1 MLRHALLLS
10 LFCGLVLP
18 GCFLFRR
25 EPARVVVRPA
35 GYTAGA
41 TVGGGTSTPANDIAP
56 RDALER
62 VEGHLTS
69 NSYVRTGPAVHN
81 SNMPQNGLV
90 AYALDA
96 DAGQCFVAVAVSPP
110 GTDLNMVVIDPR
122 GAAVAHNVQPDAH
135 PWVEIC
141 AASRGRHVVRLQM
154 VRGSGEYYYAVYA
167 RRGSQ
172 QANIAALYGD
182 GAATQVEAA
191 TLDGET
197 QARVAAV
204 DTRLRSQRYQSV
216 TQPQGV
222 RLGSREDRN
231 FPLNLQAGY
240 CYAFGTFGGP
250 GTGDTDVFIVDGNGT
265 DLAVDQATAR
275 DGFVEF
281 CPPVPGAYTLRAR
294 LFDGAGPVFVA
305 AWARPDASSGV
316 AVAPVGSNPT
326 GAVVGV
332 STAAMSLDDNYRLL
346 DADMVARGYEHY
358 GEPAAGELTEGQ
370 TQDFGISLEGGKCYA
385 ILAVGDSGVRD
396 LDLAVLDARGQAI
409 DRDVEADARP
419 VVRVCPERSGE
430 SRIQVRMANGGG
442 GFRYVAYRWPRGT
455 RGPFNLNG
463 LIYVRLAEVTSLLNV
478 DGYQP
483 SADFMP
489 ENGRWRAT
497 GATARHSI
505 NLPAGRCLSILT
517 VGGDGVHDID
527 ASLSIGGSQLAR
539 DTTHNAFPDL
549 RFCTERAGD
558 YSLEVTA
565 RTGTGEY
572 FYQVFEQSR

>member
-1 MLRHALLLS
+1 MLRHAFRLSLLS
-10 LFCGLVLP
+10 LLVLQ
-18 GCFLFRR
+18 GCFIFRR

-35 GYTAGA
+35 GYTAGTTTA
-41 TVGGGTSTPANDIAP
+41 GAPVPQNDIAP
-56 RDALER
+56 REALER
-62 VEGHLTS
+62 IEGHLTPLE
-69 NSYVRTGPAVHN
+69 YARTGPAVHN
-81 SNMPQNGLV
+81 ANMPQNGLV

-167 RRGSQ
+167 KRGSQ

-182 GAATQVEAA
+182 TAAAQVETA
-191 TLDGET
+191 TIDSAT

-204 DTRLRSQRYQSV
+204 DTRLRGQRYQSV

-265 DLAVDQATAR
+265 DLVVDQANAR

-305 AWARPDASSGV
+305 AWARTDTSSGA
-316 AVAPVGSNPT
+316 AVAPVGTTQPVS
-326 GAVVGV
+326 VVGT
-332 STAAMSLDDNYRLL
+332 STAALSLDDNYRLL

-358 GEPAAGELTEGQ
+358 GEPAAGQLTQGQ

-385 ILAVGDSGVRD
+385 ILAVGDTGVRD
-396 LDLAVLDARGQAI
+396 LDLAVLDAAGQAI

-442 GFRYVAYRWPRGT
+442 DFRYVAYRWPRGT

-489 ENGRWRAT
+489 ENGRVRTT

-505 NLPAGRCLSILT
+505 QLPAGRCLSILT
-517 VGGDGVHDID
+517 VGGDGLHDID
-527 ASLSIGGSQLAR
+527 ATLSVGGTQLAR

-549 RFCTERAGD
+549 RFCTERAGA
-558 YSLEVTA
+558 YTLEVTA
-565 RTGTGEY
+565 RTGAGEY